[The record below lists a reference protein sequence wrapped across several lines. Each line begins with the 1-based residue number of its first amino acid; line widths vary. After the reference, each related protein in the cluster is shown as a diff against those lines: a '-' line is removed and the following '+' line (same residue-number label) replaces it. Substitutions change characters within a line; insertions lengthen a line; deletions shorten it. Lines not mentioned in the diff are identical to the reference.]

1 MKFWNGK
8 KYVMVVNPENQ
19 DIYVYYYTGSD
30 DFPTLYAMRVRDWN
44 HATFFTTVNPV
55 GSSNPGMSVGDLNV
69 LKYNKDTY
77 GWEEQEKTYFN
88 GYYVSSSDSD
98 NKYNTDHSKLG
109 IADPNAVIGFQGVDL
124 QVFLFGY
131 DSVSNQDYYITGSL
145 YRYRG
150 SPCFLPTLNTDN
162 VNLVLDLNS
171 FCANI
176 YYPNDTTTDY
186 FVNFRDATHTLYIK
200 NLTMGSQYTYNF
212 DMDISNISEDGTI
225 IVDFSSIISLFEL
238 GSCEYEMTLM
248 STVYADTYDTQNSEF
263 PVTTK
268 YDYQCHYIF
277 KFDQY
282 GFDNFTVVSDSSG
295 DDSILGNPDAPDDED
310 DGGLL
315 DAILNIPNQIF
326 EGLVSLILPDDE
338 FLSTYFTN
346 LYNWFCDRLGFL
358 SYPVELFVGILED
371 ISEIDFGQPKINI
384 PDIYEP
390 FTRWSFNSCC
400 YF

>member
-1 MKFWNGK
+1 MT
-8 KYVMVVNPENQ
+8 VDPSTQ
-19 DIYVYYYTGSD
+19 DIYVYYYTGSEN
-30 DFPTLYAMRVRDWN
+30 FPTVYACRIQGWN
-44 HATFFTTVNPV
+44 HASFFTTNTPSMSSVNI
-55 GSSNPGMSVGDLNV
+55 GDMKV
-69 LKYNKDTY
+69 LKYNKETY
-77 GWEEQEKTYFN
+77 SWEEQYLDYFSPSF
-88 GYYVSSSDSD
+88 YVSTSDNE

-109 IADPNAVIGFQGVDL
+109 IADPNCVIGFQGVDL
-124 QVFLFGY
+124 EVYLFGY
-131 DSVSNQDYYITGSL
+131 DKINNQDYYVTGSL
-145 YRYRG
+145 FRYRG
-150 SPCFLPTLNTDN
+150 APCFLPTLNTDN

-186 FVNFRDATHTLYIK
+186 FVNFRDATHTLYIN
-200 NLTMGSQYTYNF
+200 NLTLGSQYTYNF

-225 IVDFSSIISLFEL
+225 TVDFSGIISLFEL
-238 GSCEYEMTLM
+238 ASCEYEMTLM
-248 STVYADTYDTQNSEF
+248 STVYADIYDIQNSEF

-268 YDYQCHYIF
+268 YDYQCHYTF

-295 DDSILGNPDAPDDED
+295 DDSILGNPDSPDDED

-390 FTRWSFNSCC
+390 FTRWAFNSCC

>member
-55 GSSNPGMSVGDLNV
+55 GSNPGMSVGDLNV

>member
-1 MKFWNGK
+1 
-8 KYVMVVNPENQ
+8 MVVNPENQ

-30 DFPTLYAMRVRDWN
+30 DFPTLYAMRVRGYN

-77 GWEEQEKTYFN
+77 GWDEQEKTYFN
-88 GYYVSSSDSD
+88 GYYVSSSDTD

-109 IADPNAVIGFQGVDL
+109 IADPNCVIGFQGVDL
-124 QVFLFGY
+124 EVYLFGY
-131 DSVSNQDYYITGSL
+131 DKINNQDYYVSGSL
-145 YRYRG
+145 FRYRG
-150 SPCFLPTLNTDN
+150 APCFLPTLNTDN

-263 PVTTK
+263 PVSTK